1 MSRKAPKKYDRQT
14 SQKVTAA
21 EERQARRV
29 INGIVIALIA
39 IMVITVLVYKFLE

>member
-1 MSRKAPKKYDRQT
+1 MNDKHKRKIQARNKQE
-14 SQKVTAA
+14 A
-21 EERQARRV
+21 RQARRV